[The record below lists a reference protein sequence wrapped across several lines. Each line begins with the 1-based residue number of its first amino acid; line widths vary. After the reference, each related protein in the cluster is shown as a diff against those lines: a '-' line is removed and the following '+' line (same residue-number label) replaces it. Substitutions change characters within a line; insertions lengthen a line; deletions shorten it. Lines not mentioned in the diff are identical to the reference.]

1 MNTETLAIKTIEKL
15 RFMFVGTLK
24 IFSTMEQN
32 LKFNKEADRWYI
44 DLPDWTGTKGELEM
58 VAGADTLLDELDLD
72 KDNVVNLKVS
82 TKMFEGASIK
92 LSKLLNCFG
101 GATYLTRSS
110 NFNKPVWLCAVT
122 KYVFDGQL
130 PKRIYVKT

>member
-1 MNTETLAIKTIEKL
+1 MNAETLAIKTIKKM
-15 RFMFVGTLK
+15 RFMFVGILK
-24 IFSTMEQN
+24 KKSIMKQN

-58 VAGADTLLDELDLD
+58 VAGADTLLDFLDLD
-72 KDNVVNLKVS
+72 KDNVVNLTVS
-82 TKMFEGASIK
+82 TKKFQGASIK

-101 GATYLTRSS
+101 GTTYLTRSS

>member
-15 RFMFVGTLK
+15 RFMFAGTLK

-72 KDNVVNLKVS
+72 KDNVVNLTVS
-82 TKMFEGASIK
+82 TRKISR
-92 LSKLLNCFG
+92 LL
-101 GATYLTRSS
+101 A
-110 NFNKPVWLCAVT
+110 
-122 KYVFDGQL
+122 
-130 PKRIYVKT
+130 

>member
-1 MNTETLAIKTIEKL
+1 
-15 RFMFVGTLK
+15 MFVENLK

-58 VAGADTLLDELDLD
+58 VAGADTLLDVLDLD
-72 KDNVVNLKVS
+72 KDNVVNLTVS
-82 TKMFEGASIK
+82 TERFQGASIK

>member
-1 MNTETLAIKTIEKL
+1 
-15 RFMFVGTLK
+15 
-24 IFSTMEQN
+24 MEQN

-72 KDNVVNLKVS
+72 KDNVVNLTVS

-92 LSKLLNCFG
+92 LSKLLNLSHNLSKYSLNSF
-101 GATYLTRSS
+101 
-110 NFNKPVWLCAVT
+110 FEPVKLV
-122 KYVFDGQL
+122 GS
-130 PKRIYVKT
+130 